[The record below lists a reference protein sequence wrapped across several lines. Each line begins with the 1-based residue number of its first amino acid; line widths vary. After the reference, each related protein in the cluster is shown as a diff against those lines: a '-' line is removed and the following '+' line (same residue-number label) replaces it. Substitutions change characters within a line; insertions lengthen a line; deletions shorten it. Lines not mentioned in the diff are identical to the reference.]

1 MIDSYDLKCVGSAES
16 EPGEESDHDLLEHD
30 DSVDVDSESGHS
42 SRSSSIAARGSIPKE
57 GSMELPVS
65 LKEETKKTGK
75 ETKNG
80 IYFSRLQKCLDI
92 SKNVVEDF

>member
-1 MIDSYDLKCVGSAES
+1 MKYVGSAES

-30 DSVDVDSESGHS
+30 DSVNVDSESGHS

-65 LKEETKKTGK
+65 LNEETKKTGK
-75 ETKNG
+75 EKEKRNL
-80 IYFSRLQKCLDI
+80 FS
-92 SKNVVEDF
+92 

>member
-1 MIDSYDLKCVGSAES
+1 MKCIFPAES
-16 EPGEESDHDLLEHD
+16 EPGDESDHDPFEHD

-75 ETKNG
+75 ENEKNSG
-80 IYFSRLQKCLDI
+80 CEIF
-92 SKNVVEDF
+92 F